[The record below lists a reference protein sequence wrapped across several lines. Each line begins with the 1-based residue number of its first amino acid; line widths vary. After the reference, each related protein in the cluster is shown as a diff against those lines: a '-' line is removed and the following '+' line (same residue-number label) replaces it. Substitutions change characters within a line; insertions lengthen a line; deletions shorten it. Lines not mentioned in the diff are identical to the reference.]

1 MKEFFQKRFVDR
13 PVTFYIGFAAA
24 LYMLLTSI
32 IFAGAAA
39 GDRNFS
45 VMVLLL
51 NIFGAVIWIAYVLLD
66 FKFLDFMPALACA
79 CYGVAFGQHLFL
91 TLESLSDVWNGV
103 NFVGG
108 NAYLALAF
116 AIVFAV
122 GMIISIAMCFMR
134 DRKTA

>member
-1 MKEFFQKRFVDR
+1 MKEFFQKRFTDR
-13 PVTFYIGFAAA
+13 PVTFYIGFAAS
-24 LYMLLTSI
+24 LYMLIASV

-45 VMVLLL
+45 LVVLLL
-51 NIFGAVIWIAYVLLD
+51 NILGAAIWIAYVLLD
-66 FKFLDFMPALACA
+66 IKILDFMPMLSCV
-79 CYGVAFGQHLFL
+79 CYGVAFGQHLML

-122 GMIISIAMCFMR
+122 GLIISVVMCFMR